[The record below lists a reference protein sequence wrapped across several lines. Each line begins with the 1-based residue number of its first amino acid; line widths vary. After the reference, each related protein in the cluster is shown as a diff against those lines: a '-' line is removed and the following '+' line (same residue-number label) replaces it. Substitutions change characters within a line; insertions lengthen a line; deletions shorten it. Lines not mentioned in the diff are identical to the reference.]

1 MKIYL
6 FILAFL
12 FNLTITAQE
21 SPEKWDYWLVLSNR
35 VNVDGGE
42 KWRYTHDFQWR
53 ANNNVKSLNVIFYE
67 TSFFYSPNRKWDLV
81 PDLRISS
88 FSNREEIRP
97 GLALIRKQF
106 WGKDSSNIN
115 NSFAHQLKYQADINK
130 FETRHAFRYVLFY
143 NHKINEKIFIGAL
156 GGGLYRWGKHF
167 SGVEMI
173 RFGGNF
179 GFIFNEYNTFVFTQ
193 AIGIENNGINITYAF
208 FPMMQLTI
216 RVKKDYKYKEALIFS
231 F

>member
-1 MKIYL
+1 MKAYL

-12 FNLTITAQE
+12 FSLFVTAQE
-21 SPEKWDYWLVLSNR
+21 IDEKWDYWLVLSNR
-35 VNVDGGE
+35 VNIDGGE
-42 KWRYTHDFQWR
+42 KWRHTHDFQWR

-67 TSFFYSPNRKWDLV
+67 AAFFYSPNRKWDFV

-88 FSNREEIRP
+88 YANREEIRP
-97 GLALIRKQF
+97 GFALIRKQF

-130 FETRHAFRYVLFY
+130 FESRHAFRYVLFY
-143 NHKINEKIFIGAL
+143 THKINEKIFIGAL
-156 GGGLYRWGKHF
+156 AGGLYRWGKHF
-167 SGVEMI
+167 TGIEMI

-179 GFIFNEYNTFVFTQ
+179 GLIFNEYNTFVFTQ